1 MTLTVDE
8 LRRFEPFKA
17 LHPEILEPWL
27 SGFELQDLELGAAL
41 PTRLDGEPCS
51 LWLLDAVV
59 RLVGPHPA
67 SDAEGKSITYGL
79 LSGPELLQ
87 TSLLPDL
94 TSYRLSVS
102 APGRIYRLPQA
113 QFQRMALEL
122 PSLAEWLQL
131 RHELAQLGPVLPH
144 LPQARLHQ
152 GGKAFRTWV
161 MRLHSAALM
170 RTCTARELAGLGEAD
185 GQWFLLRSFP
195 GSGTTLP
202 LPPGLPLLQ
211 LLERV
216 RSEPS
221 LTLQLVQLPHAL
233 LGAPHPESPAPQPL
247 SAFPSPAALPQP
259 AALSQLTTPAA
270 PAPISDPWGQTNSLP
285 PAPAP
290 APLALPEPIPGS
302 DHQEPRL
309 DPSTADA
316 PDTFPLIRAVGQ
328 VPEAVACFRM
338 LAKSLGFPIKPDVLA
353 RLLEEQIQRTG
364 GLSLQLCAAL
374 AEYFGLQT
382 QLAEVPKDLIERVTT
397 PALLLSGDE
406 LSVLYAVRPGEVLIG
421 APREGLMTRSVDE
434 LMRLQPEEAQGLP
447 VLLLR
452 TLPTTPKS
460 RFGLKWFLPSIKKN
474 RRPLI
479 EVLVASLFVQLFQL
493 MNPLLVQQIVDKVI
507 GQNGLNTLP
516 VLAVLLVA
524 FSIFENMLTALRT
537 NLFVDTTNRIDLSL
551 GEVIIDHLL
560 KLPLGYFDRRPVGE
574 LSSRLG
580 EMENIRS
587 FLTGTALTVVLDSVF
602 SVIYIA
608 VMLLYSWILTIVA
621 LLVVPLLAAITIG
634 MSPVV
639 RAQLRT
645 KAELN
650 ARTQSH
656 LVEILSGIQ
665 TVKAQNFELKARW
678 KWKENYGK
686 FVAEGFRNAI
696 TSTSANSL
704 TNFLN
709 QLSGLSVLCVGAWLV
724 LEGQLTL
731 GGLIAFRIIAGYVTG
746 PLMRMVQL
754 YQTFQ
759 QTALSMERLAD
770 IIDTPQE
777 SELVDRTN
785 IPMPEIQGQ
794 IIYEDLSFRF
804 GQEGPLQLANV
815 SVLIE
820 PGQFVGIVGQSG
832 SGKSTLTKL
841 LPRLYPPLSGR
852 IFIDGFDIAKVE
864 LYSLRRQIGIVPQ
877 ESLLFEGTVQDNISL
892 TNPEATSDEI
902 IAAARIA
909 CAHDFIMQLPMGY
922 NTPVGERG
930 GTLSGGQR
938 QRIAIARTVLQNPR
952 ILIMDEATSAL
963 DVDTERK
970 VCLNLMEALRGRTV
984 LFITHRL
991 NTIRSADR
999 ILLMHQGALVEDGS
1013 HQELTD
1019 LRGRYYT
1026 LFRQQE
1032 AAGEAA

>member
-1 MTLTVDE
+1 MRCRLRNPSFDRFPLVLTSDQLRQFQPFRQVHPELLDSWLDLFEPYE
-8 LRRFEPFKA
+8 LRLGQA
-17 LHPEILEPWL
+17 LQPRDG
-27 SGFELQDLELGAAL
+27 SG
-41 PTRLDGEPCS
+41 PCS
-51 LWLLDAVV
+51 LWLLEGTL
-59 RLVGPHPA
+59 RLSGPA
-67 SDAEGKSITYGL
+67 ATAQESRLLTYGL
-79 LSGPELLQ
+79 LQGPTVVRADLI
-87 TSLLPDL
+87 PDL
-94 TSYRLSVS
+94 SAYRLSVS
-102 APGRIYRLPQA
+102 NPGQAFLLPQEA
-113 QFQRMALEL
+113 YGRLQREFPDFAAWHEGTI
-122 PSLAEWLQL
+122 
-131 RHELAQLGPVLPH
+131 ELAQLGPVLPH
-144 LPQARLHQ
+144 LLPHLIPSEAKLFRQFLARLQ
-152 GGKAFRTWV
+152 
-161 MRLHSAALM
+161 AAAVL
-170 RTCTARELAGLGEAD
+170 RCCAARELRTLPRAD
-185 GQWFLLRSFP
+185 GQWFLLR
-195 GSGTTLP
+195 TLP
-202 LPPGLPLLQ
+202 GLPTALSPAPGLPLRQLEEQVRPEPDLQ
-211 LLERV
+211 MH
-216 RSEPS
+216 
-221 LTLQLVQLPHAL
+221 LVQLPNAL
-233 LGAPHPESPAPQPL
+233 LGAPHPEAPS
-247 SAFPSPAALPQP
+247 SAGQVDGDADSTAVQAPVLP
-259 AALSQLTTPAA
+259 
-270 PAPISDPWGQTNSLP
+270 DPWSAAGAAAATAVV
-285 PAPAP
+285 PAVARSTSS
-290 APLALPEPIPGS
+290 ALAE
-302 DHQEPRL
+302 EPRL
-309 DPSTADA
+309 DPSAA
-316 PDTFPLIRAVGQ
+316 PVVESFPVIRADGQ
-328 VPEAVACFRM
+328 IQEAVACFRM
-338 LAKSLGFPIKPDVLA
+338 LAKVLGFPIKPDVLT
-353 RLLEEQIQRTG
+353 RLLEEQTQRTG

-382 QLAEVPKDLIERVTT
+382 QLADVPLELIERVTT
-397 PALLLSGDE
+397 PALVLNGDE
-406 LSVLYAVRPGEVLIG
+406 LAVLYAIRPGELLLG
-421 APREGLMTRSVDE
+421 APREGLVPRSLDAV
-434 LMRLQPEEAQGLP
+434 MRLQPEEAKGLP

-452 TLPTTPKS
+452 TLPSTPKS
-460 RFGLKWFLPSIKKN
+460 RFGLKWFLPAIKKN
-474 RRPLI
+474 RKPLI

-493 MNPLLVQQIVDKVI
+493 MNPLLIQQIIDKVI
-507 GQNGLNTLP
+507 GQNGMSTLP

-524 FSIFENMLTALRT
+524 FSIFENLLTALRT

-560 KLPLGYFDRRPVGE
+560 KLPLGYFDKRPVGE

-602 SVIYIA
+602 SVIYIV
-608 VMLLYSWILTIVA
+608 VMLVYSWVLTIVA
-621 LLVVPLLAAITIG
+621 LLLVPLLAAITLG

-656 LVEILSGIQ
+656 LVEVLTGIQ

-678 KWKENYGK
+678 RWKENYGK
-686 FVAEGFRNAI
+686 FVAEGFRNAM
-696 TSTSANSL
+696 TSTTASTL
-704 TNFLN
+704 TAFLN
-709 QLSGLSVLCVGAWLV
+709 QLSSLSVLCVGAWLV
-724 LEGQLTL
+724 LQGQLTL
-731 GGLIAFRIIAGYVTG
+731 GGLIAFRIIAGYVTQ
-746 PLMRMVQL
+746 PLLRLVNL

-770 IIDTPQE
+770 IVDTPQE

-785 IPMPEIQGQ
+785 IPMPEIQGK
-794 IIYEDLSFRF
+794 IIYEDLCFRF
-804 GQEGPLQLANV
+804 GKEGPLQLANV

-852 IFIDGFDIAKVE
+852 IFIDGYDIAKVE

-877 ESLLFEGTVQDNISL
+877 ESLLFEGTVQDNIAL
-892 TNPEATSDEI
+892 TNPEATSEEI

-930 GTLSGGQR
+930 GSLSGGQR

-999 ILLMHQGALVEDGS
+999 ILLMHQAALAEDGS
-1013 HQELTD
+1013 HAELME
-1019 LRGRYYT
+1019 LMGRYYT

-1032 AAGEAA
+1032 AAGEGR

>member
-1 MTLTVDE
+1 MKPTSE
-8 LRRFEPFKA
+8 MLRAFAPFSQ
-17 LHPEILEPWL
+17 LHPEVLEPWL
-27 SGFELQDLELGAAL
+27 DLFEPLELELGQPVKTRDSQGPCTIWLSSGAL
-41 PTRLDGEPCS
+41 RLI
-51 LWLLDAVV
+51 
-59 RLVGPHPA
+59 GPGAHGSA
-67 SDAEGKSITYGL
+67 GKSMTYGL
-79 LSGPELLQ
+79 IQGPSVIRPHLV
-87 TSLLPDL
+87 PDPL
-94 TSYRLSVS
+94 NYRLSVS
-102 APGRIYRLPQA
+102 SVGQA
-113 QFQRMALEL
+113 FTLSVDAFERMRRDLACLGEWADRVTELSQF
-122 PSLAEWLQL
+122 
-131 RHELAQLGPVLPH
+131 GPLLPH
-144 LPQARLHQ
+144 LIPHLVPVEPKPFRVFLSRIQA
-152 GGKAFRTWV
+152 
-161 MRLHSAALM
+161 SAQRRVCL
-170 RTCTARELAGLGEAD
+170 ARELLTLESND
-185 GQWFLLRSFP
+185 GQWFLLRSLLAP
-195 GSGTTLP
+195 ASSVP
-202 LPPGLPLLQ
+202 LSDGLPLIQ
-211 LLERV
+211 LLPLVKTDPGR
-216 RSEPS
+216 
-221 LTLQLVQLPHAL
+221 QLEMVWLPNSL
-233 LGAPHPESPAPQPL
+233 LGAPHPESSEITTSISGASTAEHPALSPDPWTSSSPPPL
-247 SAFPSPAALPQP
+247 SLNTSSQQSLDIARENVSHQPDEPHLVPAQVPSADQFPV
-259 AALSQLTTPAA
+259 
-270 PAPISDPWGQTNSLP
+270 
-285 PAPAP
+285 
-290 APLALPEPIPGS
+290 
-302 DHQEPRL
+302 
-309 DPSTADA
+309 
-316 PDTFPLIRAVGQ
+316 IRADGQ

-338 LAKSLGFPIKPDVLA
+338 LAKVLEFPIKPDVLS

-364 GLSLQLCAAL
+364 GMSLQLCAAL

-382 QLAEVPKDLIERVTT
+382 QLADVPLELIDRVTT
-397 PALLLSGDE
+397 PSLVLNGDE
-406 LSVLYAVRPGEVLIG
+406 LAVLYAVRPGELLLG
-421 APREGLMTRSVDE
+421 APREGLVTRTVDQ
-434 LMRLQPEEAQGLP
+434 LLLLQPDEAKGLP

-460 RFGLKWFLPSIKKN
+460 RFGLKWFLPAIKKN
-474 RRPLI
+474 RKALI

-493 MNPLLVQQIVDKVI
+493 MNPLLIQQIIDKVI
-507 GQNGLNTLP
+507 GQNGMSTLP

-524 FSIFENMLTALRT
+524 FSIFENLLTALRT

-560 KLPLGYFDRRPVGE
+560 KLPLGYFDKRPVGE

-602 SVIYIA
+602 SVIYII
-608 VMLLYSWILTIVA
+608 VMLMYSWILTIVA
-621 LLVVPLLAAITIG
+621 LLLVPILGAITLG

-656 LVEILSGIQ
+656 LVEVLSGIQ

-678 KWKENYGK
+678 RWKENYGK
-686 FVAEGFRNAI
+686 FVAEGFRNAM
-696 TSTSANSL
+696 TSTTANSL
-704 TNFLN
+704 TAFLN
-709 QLSGLSVLCVGAWLV
+709 QLSSLSVLCVGAYLV
-724 LEGQLTL
+724 LQGQLTL
-731 GGLIAFRIIAGYVTG
+731 GGLIAFRIIAGYVTQ
-746 PLMRMVQL
+746 PLLRLVNL

-770 IIDTPQE
+770 IVDTPQE

-794 IIYEDLSFRF
+794 ITYEDLCFRF
-804 GQEGPLQLANV
+804 GKEGPLQLANV
-815 SVLIE
+815 SVMIDS
-820 PGQFVGIVGQSG
+820 GQFVGIVGQSG

-852 IFIDGFDIAKVE
+852 IFIDGYDIAKVE

-877 ESLLFEGTVQDNISL
+877 ESLLFEGSVQDNIAL
-892 TNPEATSDEI
+892 TNPEATSEEI

-930 GTLSGGQR
+930 GSLSGGQR

-952 ILIMDEATSAL
+952 VLIMDEATSAL

-970 VCLNLMEALRGRTV
+970 VCLNLMEALRNRTV

-999 ILLMHQGALVEDGS
+999 ILLMHQGSLSEDGS
-1013 HQELTD
+1013 HAELME
-1019 LRGRYYT
+1019 LKGRYYT

-1032 AAGEAA
+1032 AAGEGG

>member
-1 MTLTVDE
+1 VTITVE
-8 LRRFEPFKA
+8 QLRRFEPLQTVA
-17 LHPEILEPWL
+17 PELLEPWL
-27 SGFELQDLELGAAL
+27 ASFEPLELELGAPV
-41 PTRLDGEPCS
+41 PTQLGGSPCCI
-51 LWLLDAVV
+51 WLLDAVV
-59 RLVGPHPA
+59 RLVGPHPTA
-67 SDAEGKSITYGL
+67 ADNGKTVTYGL
-79 LSGPELLQ
+79 LSGPELIQ
-87 TSLLPDL
+87 AHLLPDAGG
-94 TSYRLSVS
+94 YRLSVS
-102 APGRIYRLPQA
+102 TPGVMYRLPLA
-113 QFQRMALEL
+113 QWGRMGREL
-122 PSLAEWLQL
+122 PGLSTWLQQ
-131 RHELAQLGPVLPH
+131 RIELAQLGPLLSRLDASAV
-144 LPQARLHQ
+144 PQEARNFRIWLSRLSNATTLHTCETSQ
-152 GGKAFRTWV
+152 
-161 MRLHSAALM
+161 LNALTE
-170 RTCTARELAGLGEAD
+170 RDGL
-185 GQWFLLRSFP
+185 WFLLGTLDGVNGGVKLQP
-195 GSGTTLP
+195 GTPLHELVIQLGSG
-202 LPPGLPLLQ
+202 
-211 LLERV
+211 
-216 RSEPS
+216 PS
-221 LTLQLVQLPHAL
+221 RTLQMVQLPHAL
-233 LGAPHPESPAPQPL
+233 IGGFGGSSHREHTTAPTSLPPVEPQGPL
-247 SAFPSPAALPQP
+247 
-259 AALSQLTTPAA
+259 A
-270 PAPISDPWGQTNSLP
+270 PAPILDPWTQDQSQLDEEKQRPRP
-285 PAPAP
+285 PATQHEHNDAT
-290 APLALPEPIPGS
+290 EP
-302 DHQEPRL
+302 HL
-309 DPSTADA
+309 DPALAESNEQ
-316 PDTFPLIRAVGQ
+316 FPVIRASGQ

-338 LAKSLGFPIKPDVLA
+338 LAKSLGFPIKPDVLS

-382 QLAEVPKDLIERVTT
+382 QLAEVPQELVERVTT
-397 PALLLSGDE
+397 PALLLNGDE
-406 LSVLYAVRPGEVLIG
+406 LAVLYAVRPGEVLIG
-421 APREGLMTRSVDE
+421 VPREGLITRSVDE
-434 LMRLQPEEAQGLP
+434 LMRLQPEEAKGIP

-452 TLPTTPKS
+452 TLPSTPKS
-460 RFGLKWFLPSIKKN
+460 RFGLKWFIPAIRKN
-474 RRPLI
+474 RRSLI
-479 EVLVASLFVQLFQL
+479 EVLIASLFVQLFQL
-493 MNPLLVQQIVDKVI
+493 MNPLLIQQIIDKVI
-507 GQNGLNTLP
+507 GQNGMNTLP

-608 VMLLYSWILTIVA
+608 VMLLYSWILTLVA

-650 ARTQSH
+650 AKTQSH
-656 LVEILSGIQ
+656 LVEVLTGIQ

-678 KWKENYGK
+678 KWKENYGQ
-686 FVAEGFRNAI
+686 FVSEGFRNAV

-746 PLMRMVQL
+746 PLLRLVQL

-785 IPMPEIQGQ
+785 IPMPDIKGQ

-804 GQEGPLQLANV
+804 GKEGPLQLANV
-815 SVLIE
+815 SVVIE

-877 ESLLFEGTVQDNISL
+877 ESLLFEGTVQDNIAL

-952 ILIMDEATSAL
+952 ILILDEATSAL

-970 VCLNLMEALRGRTV
+970 VCLNLMEAMGGRTV

-999 ILLMHQGALVEDGS
+999 ILLMHQGSLAEDGS
-1013 HQELTD
+1013 HQELVD
-1019 LRGRYYT
+1019 MRGRYYT
-1026 LFRQQE
+1026 LYRQQE
-1032 AAGEAA
+1032 AAGESG

>member
-1 MTLTVDE
+1 MANLSVDDLKRFTPFRAVPE
-8 LRRFEPFKA
+8 EALSCWLDDFEP
-17 LHPEILEPWL
+17 L
-27 SGFELQDLELGAAL
+27 DLELGAAL
-41 PTRLDGEPCS
+41 PTRIEGQPCNF
-51 LWLLDAVV
+51 WLLDAVA

-67 SDAEGKSITYGL
+67 PVESPRSITYGL
-79 LSGPELLQ
+79 LSGPTLVQTALLSDC
-87 TSLLPDL
+87 TA
-94 TSYRLSVS
+94 YRLSIS
-102 APGRIYRLPQA
+102 SPGRIYTLSQPL
-113 QFQRMALEL
+113 FQRMALEL

-131 RHELAQLGPVLPH
+131 RLELAQFGPL
-144 LPQARLHQ
+144 LSRFPQASSYQ
-152 GGKAFRTWV
+152 EAKAFRTWLS
-161 MRLHSAALM
+161 RLHSSAVL
-170 RTCTARELAGLGEAD
+170 RTCTASELSDFQEAD
-185 GQWFLLRSFP
+185 GQWFLLRTFP
-195 GSGTTLP
+195 SSINHLS
-202 LPPGLPLLQ
+202 LELGLPLRQ
-211 LLERV
+211 LRECV
-216 RSEPS
+216 RGDVT
-221 LTLQLVQLPHAL
+221 LTLQMVQLPVAL
-233 LGAPHPESPAPQPL
+233 IGAPSLVGQLNQPL
-247 SAFPSPAALPQP
+247 VALPI
-259 AALSQLTTPAA
+259 
-270 PAPISDPWGQTNSLP
+270 PISDPWVASAFPTKKIIESASSATSLEAHGSSGFDAVEP
-285 PAPAP
+285 GVDPAD
-290 APLALPEPIPGS
+290 S
-302 DHQEPRL
+302 
-309 DPSTADA
+309 S
-316 PDTFPLIRAVGQ
+316 PDNFPLIRAAGE

-364 GLSLQLCAAL
+364 GISLQLCAAL

-382 QLAEVPKDLIERVTT
+382 QLAEVPQDLIERVTT
-397 PALLLSGDE
+397 PALLLNGDE

-421 APREGLMTRSVDE
+421 APREGLVSRSVAD
-434 LMRLQPEEAQGLP
+434 LMRLQPEDSKGLP
-447 VLLLR
+447 ILLLR

-460 RFGLKWFLPSIKKN
+460 RFGLKWFLPAIKKN
-474 RRPLI
+474 RRALI

-493 MNPLLVQQIVDKVI
+493 MNPLLIQQIVDKVI
-507 GQNGLNTLP
+507 GQNGMNTLP

-524 FSIFENMLTALRT
+524 FSVFENMLTALRT

-560 KLPLGYFDRRPVGE
+560 KLPLSYFDRRPVGE

-608 VMLLYSWILTIVA
+608 VMIIYSWILTIVA
-621 LLVVPLLAAITIG
+621 LLVVPLLAAITIA

-656 LVEILSGIQ
+656 LVEILTGIQ

-746 PLMRMVQL
+746 PLLRMVQL

-770 IIDTPQE
+770 IVDTPQE

-785 IPMPEIQGQ
+785 IPMPVIQGQ
-794 IIYEDLSFRF
+794 IIYEDLCFRF
-804 GQEGPLQLANV
+804 GKEGPLQLANV
-815 SVLIE
+815 SVVIDE
-820 PGQFVGIVGQSG
+820 GQFIGIVGQSG
-832 SGKSTLTKL
+832 SGKSTLCKL
-841 LPRLYPPLSGR
+841 LPRLYPPISGR
-852 IFIDGFDIAKVE
+852 IFIDGFDISKVE
-864 LYSLRRQIGIVPQ
+864 LYTLRRQIGTVPQ
-877 ESLLFEGTVQDNISL
+877 ESLLFDGTVQENIAL

-938 QRIAIARTVLQNPR
+938 QRVAIARTVLQNPR

-999 ILLMHQGALVEDGS
+999 ILLMHQGSLAEDGS
-1013 HQELTD
+1013 HQDLIN

-1032 AAGEAA
+1032 AAGDAS

>member
-1 MTLTVDE
+1 VTLSVE
-8 LRRFEPFKA
+8 QLRRFEPFQTAA
-17 LHPEILEPWL
+17 LDHLDHWL
-27 SGFELQDLELGAAL
+27 DGFQPLELQLGAAV
-41 PTRLDGEPCS
+41 PTQLDGSPCCI
-51 LWLLDAVV
+51 WLLDAVV
-59 RLVGPHPA
+59 RLVGPHP
-67 SDAEGKSITYGL
+67 DATQAGRPITYGL
-79 LSGPELLQ
+79 LNGPDLIQ
-87 TSLLPDL
+87 ASLLPD
-94 TSYRLSVS
+94 TGTYRLSVS
-102 APGRIYRLPQA
+102 TPGQIYRLPQDR
-113 QFQRMALEL
+113 FQRMVLESPQL
-122 PSLAEWLQL
+122 SAWLQQRL
-131 RHELAQLGPVLPH
+131 ELAQLGPVLAN
-144 LPQARLHQ
+144 LPKSVLPEEGKSFRNWLARLN
-152 GGKAFRTWV
+152 
-161 MRLHSAALM
+161 SAARLT
-170 RTCTARELAGLGEAD
+170 TCRASQLFELQETEGL
-185 GQWFLLRSFP
+185 WFLLRALP
-195 GSGTTLP
+195 GPNGAQP
-202 LPPGLPLLQ
+202 LPAGLPRRGLI
-211 LLERV
+211 ERLGD
-216 RSEPS
+216 EPQR
-221 LTLQLVQLPHAL
+221 TLQLVQLPHAL
-233 LGAPHPESPAPQPL
+233 LGGALPASQPSL
-247 SAFPSPAALPQP
+247 TSPSPSSHSTGSLQTSAPLQDPWTHEKDQSPPLAALP
-259 AALSQLTTPAA
+259 
-270 PAPISDPWGQTNSLP
+270 LP
-285 PAPAP
+285 PSGPSADGDA
-290 APLALPEPIPGS
+290 AVDAAEP
-302 DHQEPRL
+302 HL
-309 DPSTADA
+309 DPALAEATDG
-316 PDTFPLIRAVGQ
+316 FPVIRASGQ

-338 LAKSLGFPIKPDVLA
+338 LAKTLGFPIKPDVLA

-382 QLAEVPKDLIERVTT
+382 QLAEVPQELIERVTT
-397 PALLLSGDE
+397 PALLLNGDE
-406 LSVLYAVRPGEVLIG
+406 LAVLYAVRPGEVLIG
-421 APREGLMTRSVDE
+421 APREGLVTRSVAE

-452 TLPTTPKS
+452 TLPSTPKS
-460 RFGLKWFLPSIKKN
+460 RFGLKWFIPAIQKNKK
-474 RRPLI
+474 PLI

-493 MNPLLVQQIVDKVI
+493 MNPLLIQQIIDKVI
-507 GQNGLNTLP
+507 GQNGMNTLP
-516 VLAVLLVA
+516 VLAVLLIV

-608 VMLLYSWILTIVA
+608 VMLLYSWILTLVA

-678 KWKENYGK
+678 KWKENYGH
-686 FVAEGFRNAI
+686 FVSEGFRNAV

-724 LEGQLTL
+724 LQGQLTL

-746 PLMRMVQL
+746 PLLRLVQL

-785 IPMPEIQGQ
+785 IPMPEIKGQ

-804 GQEGPLQLANV
+804 GKEGPLQLANV

-877 ESLLFEGTVQDNISL
+877 DSLLFEGTVQDNIAL

-938 QRIAIARTVLQNPR
+938 QRIALARTVLQNPR
-952 ILIMDEATSAL
+952 ILILDEATSAL

-970 VCLNLMEALRGRTV
+970 VCLNLMEAMRGRTV

-999 ILLMHQGALVEDGS
+999 ILLMHQGSLAEDGS
-1013 HQELTD
+1013 HQEL
-1019 LRGRYYT
+1019 LAMRGRYYT

-1032 AAGEAA
+1032 AAGESS

>member
-1 MTLTVDE
+1 MISPDQ
-8 LRRFEPFKA
+8 LRQFPPFSSV
-17 LHPEILEPWL
+17 HPEVLEPWAEFF
-27 SGFELQDLELGAAL
+27 SPISIDLGKIL
-41 PTRLDGEPCS
+41 PSLDGGTPMTHWI
-51 LWLLDAVV
+51 LTGAV
-59 RLVGPHPA
+59 RLVGPSPFDEDSGSLVTLA
-67 SDAEGKSITYGL
+67 LA
-79 LSGPELLQ
+79 SGPTIFRPALFPDPTKYRLTVSSPGLMYALSQDIYGRMMQELPTFAQWHDSTLDISQ
-87 TSLLPDL
+87 LLPIL
-94 TSYRLSVS
+94 AYTPPLLCPREPKPFRLFLS
-102 APGRIYRLPQA
+102 RLQSCA
-113 QFQRMALEL
+113 TIKTCESRALASL
-122 PSLAEWLQL
+122 PAN
-131 RHELAQLGPVLPH
+131 
-144 LPQARLHQ
+144 
-152 GGKAFRTWV
+152 
-161 MRLHSAALM
+161 
-170 RTCTARELAGLGEAD
+170 D
-185 GQWFLLRSFP
+185 GQWFFLRSFGSPTSAASLAP
-195 GSGTTLP
+195 GIP
-202 LPPGLPLLQ
+202 LSSLAPLVKDDPGL
-211 LLERV
+211 
-216 RSEPS
+216 S
-221 LTLQLVQLPHAL
+221 LQLVHFPNSL
-233 LGAPHPESPAPQPL
+233 LGSPHPEAPSQTVAPQGQSDDPWLSSPEPSNTQITVASPTQPL
-247 SAFPSPAALPQP
+247 RTSPGSAEADAQ
-259 AALSQLTTPAA
+259 AA
-270 PAPISDPWGQTNSLP
+270 PDPEQS
-285 PAPAP
+285 
-290 APLALPEPIPGS
+290 E
-302 DHQEPRL
+302 
-309 DPSTADA
+309 DA
-316 PDTFPLIRAVGQ
+316 FTVIRAEGPVA
-328 VPEAVACFRM
+328 EAVACFRM
-338 LAKSLGFPIKPDVLA
+338 LANVLGFPVKPDVLG

-382 QLAEVPKDLIERVTT
+382 QLAEVPLELIDRVTT
-397 PALLLSGDE
+397 PSLLLNGDE
-406 LSVLYAVRPGEVLIG
+406 LAVLYAVRPGELLLG
-421 APREGLMTRSVDE
+421 APREGLVTRSLEE

-460 RFGLKWFLPSIKKN
+460 RFGLKWFLPAIKKN
-474 RRPLI
+474 RKALI

-493 MNPLLVQQIVDKVI
+493 MNPLLIQQIIDKVI
-507 GQNGLNTLP
+507 GQNGMSTLP
-516 VLAVLLVA
+516 VLGVLLVA
-524 FSIFENMLTALRT
+524 FSIFENLLTALRT

-560 KLPLGYFDRRPVGE
+560 KLPLGYFDKRPVGE

-602 SVIYIA
+602 SVIYII
-608 VMLLYSWILTIVA
+608 VMLVYSWILTIVA
-621 LLVVPLLAAITIG
+621 LLLVPILGAITLG

-656 LVEILSGIQ
+656 LVEVLSGIQ

-678 KWKENYGK
+678 RWKENYSK
-686 FVAEGFRNAI
+686 FVAEGFRNAM
-696 TSTSANSL
+696 TSTTANSL
-704 TNFLN
+704 TAFLN
-709 QLSGLSVLCVGAWLV
+709 QLSSLSIICVGAYLV
-724 LEGQLTL
+724 LQGQLTL
-731 GGLIAFRIIAGYVTG
+731 GGLIAFRIIAGYVTQ
-746 PLMRMVQL
+746 PLLRLVNL

-770 IIDTPQE
+770 IVDTPQE

-794 IIYEDLSFRF
+794 ITYDELCFRF
-804 GQEGPLQLANV
+804 GKEGPLQLSNV
-815 SVLIE
+815 SVMVE
-820 PGQFVGIVGQSG
+820 TGQFVGIVGQSG

-852 IFIDGFDIAKVE
+852 IFIDGYDIAKVE

-877 ESLLFEGTVQDNISL
+877 ESLLFDGTVQDNIAL
-892 TNPEATSDEI
+892 TNPEATSEEI

-930 GTLSGGQR
+930 GSLSGGQR

-952 ILIMDEATSAL
+952 VLIMDEATSAL

-999 ILLMHQGALVEDGS
+999 ILLMHQGALSEDGS
-1013 HQELTD
+1013 HAELME
-1019 LRGRYYT
+1019 LKGRYYT
-1026 LFRQQE
+1026 LYRQQE
-1032 AAGEAA
+1032 AAGEGG

>member
-1 MTLTVDE
+1 VTLTTEE
-8 LRRFEPFKA
+8 LRRFEPFRA
-17 LHPEILEPWL
+17 VHPEVLESWL
-27 SGFELQDLELGAAL
+27 SGFEALELELGAPL
-41 PTRLDGEPCS
+41 PIRLDGEPCT
-51 LWLLDAVV
+51 LWLCDAVA
-59 RLVGPHPA
+59 RLVGPHPGN
-67 SDAEGKSITYGL
+67 DVQGKSITYGL
-79 LSGPELLQ
+79 LNGPELVQ
-87 TSLLPDL
+87 TALLPDP

-102 APGRIYRLPQA
+102 TPGLIYRLPQA
-113 QFQRMALEL
+113 QFQRMGLEL
-122 PSLAEWLQL
+122 PTLAEWLQGRL
-131 RHELAQLGPVLPH
+131 ELAQLGPVLPH
-144 LPQARLHQ
+144 LPQVRLHQ
-152 GGKAFRTWV
+152 EPRAFRTWV
-161 MRLHSAALM
+161 ARLHSAALLH
-170 RTCTARELAGLGEAD
+170 TCTARELSALSVAD
-185 GQWFLLRSFP
+185 GQWFLVRSFP
-195 GSGTTLP
+195 GASSSLQ
-202 LPPGLPLLQ
+202 LPPGLPLPA

-216 RSEPS
+216 RAEPS

-233 LGAPHPESPAPQPL
+233 LGAPHPEMPQADPTAVGQVPAVRSP
-247 SAFPSPAALPQP
+247 LPVP
-259 AALSQLTTPAA
+259 PPITLTD
-270 PAPISDPWGQTNSLP
+270 DPWGQPSLP
-285 PAPAP
+285 PASVGNDSPA
-290 APLALPEPIPGS
+290 AESLSAS
-302 DHQEPRL
+302 DAEEPRL
-309 DPSTADA
+309 DPSQAEA
-316 PDTFPLIRAVGQ
+316 PEAFPVIRAAGQ

-338 LAKSLGFPIKPDVLA
+338 LAKTLGFPIKPDVLA

-382 QLAEVPKDLIERVTT
+382 QLAEVPLDLIERVTT
-397 PALLLSGDE
+397 PALLLNGDE

-421 APREGLMTRSVDE
+421 APREGLISRSVDD

-452 TLPTTPKS
+452 TLPSTPKS
-460 RFGLKWFLPSIKKN
+460 RFGLKWFLPAIKKN
-474 RRPLI
+474 RRALI

-493 MNPLLVQQIVDKVI
+493 MNPLLIQQIIDKVI
-507 GQNGLNTLP
+507 GQNGMNTLP

-524 FSIFENMLTALRT
+524 FSIFENMLTALRS

-656 LVEILSGIQ
+656 LVEVLSGIQ

-678 KWKENYGK
+678 KWKENYAR
-686 FVAEGFRNAI
+686 FVAEGFRNAV

-709 QLSGLSVLCVGAWLV
+709 QLSGLTVLCVGAWLV
-724 LEGQLTL
+724 LQGQLTL

-746 PLMRMVQL
+746 PLLRMVQL

-785 IPMPEIQGQ
+785 IPMPEIHGQ

-804 GQEGPLQLANV
+804 AKEGPLQLANV

-864 LYSLRRQIGIVPQ
+864 LYSLRRQIGMVPQ
-877 ESLLFEGTVQDNISL
+877 ESLLFEGTVQDNIAL

-999 ILLMHQGALVEDGS
+999 ILLMHQGSLAEDGS
-1013 HQELTD
+1013 HQELMD
-1019 LRGRYYT
+1019 MRGRYYT
-1026 LFRQQE
+1026 LYRQQE
-1032 AAGEAA
+1032 AAGEAS

>member
-1 MTLTVDE
+1 MTLTVE
-8 LRRFEPFKA
+8 QLQRFEPFSTV
-17 LHPEILEPWL
+17 HPEQLETWL
-27 SGFELQDLELGAAL
+27 SGFEPLELELGAAL
-41 PTRLDGEPCS
+41 PIRLDGEPCCI
-51 LWLLDAVV
+51 WLLDAVV
-59 RLVGPHPA
+59 RLVGPQPG
-67 SDAEGKSITYGL
+67 SEQPTKPITYGL
-79 LSGPELLQ
+79 LNGPELVQ
-87 TSLLPDL
+87 TQLLPEAN
-94 TSYRLSVS
+94 SYRLSVS
-102 APGRIYRLPQA
+102 TPGRIYRLSQA
-113 QFQRMALEL
+113 RFQRMALEL
-122 PSLAEWLQL
+122 PSLGPWLQQRL
-131 RHELAQLGPVLPH
+131 ELAQLGPVLSH
-144 LPQARLHQ
+144 LPPTSIPKEA
-152 GGKAFRTWV
+152 KAFRSWLG
-161 MRLHSAALM
+161 RLAGAAQLL
-170 RTCTARELAGLGEAD
+170 TCTASQLNDLGEVD
-185 GQWFLLRSFP
+185 GLWFLLRSFP
-195 GSGTTLP
+195 GASSRQQP
-202 LPPGLPLLQ
+202 APGLPLQ
-211 LLERV
+211 ALLDGLRDD
-216 RSEPS
+216 PA
-221 LTLQLVQLPHAL
+221 LTLQLVKLPHAL
-233 LGAPHPESPAPQPL
+233 IGTSTTPSIPALANSHSVLAQSSITDPWEQNLQGSERSASIATHEPYSSAQSEDKAGL
-247 SAFPSPAALPQP
+247 DQAEPSLDPKAIETGEAFPV
-259 AALSQLTTPAA
+259 
-270 PAPISDPWGQTNSLP
+270 
-285 PAPAP
+285 
-290 APLALPEPIPGS
+290 
-302 DHQEPRL
+302 
-309 DPSTADA
+309 
-316 PDTFPLIRAVGQ
+316 IRAAGQ
-328 VPEAVACFRM
+328 VQEAVACFRM
-338 LAKSLGFPIKPDVLA
+338 LAKVLGFPIKPDVLA

-382 QLAEVPKDLIERVTT
+382 QLAEVPEDLIERVTT
-397 PALLLSGDE
+397 PALVLSGDE
-406 LSVLYAVRPGEVLIG
+406 LAVLYAVRPGEVLIG
-421 APREGLMTRSVDE
+421 APREGLVTRSVAD
-434 LMRLQPEEAQGLP
+434 LMRLQSEEAQGLP

-452 TLPTTPKS
+452 TLPSTPKS
-460 RFGLKWFLPSIKKN
+460 RFGLKWFIPAIRKN
-474 RRPLI
+474 RRALI

-493 MNPLLVQQIVDKVI
+493 MNPLLIQQIIDKVI
-507 GQNGLNTLP
+507 GQNGMNTLP

-608 VMLLYSWILTIVA
+608 VMILYSWVLTIVA

-656 LVEILSGIQ
+656 LVEVLSGIQ

-678 KWKENYGK
+678 KWKENYGR
-686 FVAEGFRNAI
+686 FVAEGFRNAV

-724 LEGQLTL
+724 LQGQLSL

-746 PLMRMVQL
+746 PLLRMVQL

-785 IPMPEIQGQ
+785 IPMPEIHGQ

-804 GQEGPLQLANV
+804 GKEGPLQLANV
-815 SVLIE
+815 SVMIE

-877 ESLLFEGTVQDNISL
+877 ESLLFEGTVQDNIAL

-999 ILLMHQGALVEDGS
+999 ILLMHQGSLAEDGS
-1013 HQELTD
+1013 HQELLD
-1019 LRGRYYT
+1019 MRGRYST

-1032 AAGEAA
+1032 AAGEGA

>member
-1 MTLTVDE
+1 MLSSAT
-8 LRRFEPFKA
+8 LRRFAPFEQV
-17 LHPEILEPWL
+17 HPEVLEPWIDL
-27 SGFELQDLELGAAL
+27 FKPLELRLGQPVQLQDSEG
-41 PTRLDGEPCS
+41 PCT
-51 LWLLDAVV
+51 LWVVDAVL
-59 RLVGPHPA
+59 RLAGPCPT
-67 SDAEGKSITYGL
+67 DEGEKIATYGL
-79 LSGPELLQ
+79 IGAGTILQ
-87 TSLLPDL
+87 ASLIPDP
-94 TSYRLSVS
+94 SRYRLSVS
-102 APGRIYRLPQA
+102 TPGEAYLLPQA
-113 QFQRMALEL
+113 CFERLRRESPELGRWLENH
-122 PSLAEWLQL
+122 LQL
-131 RHELAQLGPVLPH
+131 SQLGPLLPH
-144 LPQARLHQ
+144 LP
-152 GGKAFRTWV
+152 KALIPTEAKPFRTW
-161 MRLHSAALM
+161 MGRLQASAQLLS
-170 RTCTARELAGLGEAD
+170 CSARELPGLNTSE

-195 GSGTTLP
+195 AAGSGLQLP
-202 LPPGLPLLQ
+202 SGLPLSQLIPRVSSDPALMLQ
-211 LLERV
+211 LL
-216 RSEPS
+216 
-221 LTLQLVQLPHAL
+221 QLPHAL
-233 LGAPHPESPAPQPL
+233 LGAPHPEAPLPPQGNQPL
-247 SAFPSPAALPQP
+247 TDAAPEAAPIADPWAQQSSAPPAIAPAA
-259 AALSQLTTPAA
+259 
-270 PAPISDPWGQTNSLP
+270 NP
-285 PAPAP
+285 PAPDSIQS
-290 APLALPEPIPGS
+290 EP
-302 DHQEPRL
+302 HL
-309 DPSTADA
+309 DPSIGQTAEA
-316 PDTFPLIRAVGQ
+316 FPVVRAEGQ
-328 VPEAVACFRM
+328 VAEAVACFRM

-382 QLAEVPKDLIERVTT
+382 QLADVPPDLIERVTT
-397 PALLLSGDE
+397 PALVLSGDE
-406 LSVLYAVRPGEVLIG
+406 LAVLYAVRPGELLLG
-421 APREGLMTRSVDE
+421 APREGLVTRSTDS
-434 LMRLQPEEAQGLP
+434 LMRLQPEEAKGLP

-452 TLPTTPKS
+452 TLPTTPKA
-460 RFGLKWFLPSIKKN
+460 RFGLKWFLPAIRKN
-474 RRPLI
+474 RRALI

-493 MNPLLVQQIVDKVI
+493 MNPLLIQQIIDKVI
-507 GQNGLNTLP
+507 GQNGINTLP
-516 VLAVLLVA
+516 VLGVLLVT
-524 FSIFENMLTALRT
+524 FSIFENLLTALRT

-608 VMLLYSWILTIVA
+608 VMIAYSWVLTIVA
-621 LLVVPLLAAITIG
+621 LLVVPILGTITLG
-634 MSPVV
+634 MSPVI

-656 LVEILSGIQ
+656 LVEVLTGIQ

-678 KWKENYGK
+678 RWKENYGK

-709 QLSGLSVLCVGAWLV
+709 QLSSLAVICVGAWLV
-724 LEGQLTL
+724 LQGELTL
-731 GGLIAFRIIAGYVTG
+731 GGLIAFRIIAGYVTQ
-746 PLMRMVQL
+746 PLLRMVQL

-770 IIDTPQE
+770 IVDTPQE

-785 IPMPEIQGQ
+785 IPMPEINGK
-794 IIYEDLSFRF
+794 IIYEDLCFRF
-804 GQEGPLQLANV
+804 GKEGPLQLANV
-815 SVLIE
+815 SVLVE

-852 IFIDGFDIAKVE
+852 IFIDGYDIAKVE

-877 ESLLFEGTVQDNISL
+877 ESMLFEGSIQDNISL

-930 GTLSGGQR
+930 GNLSGGQR

-999 ILLMHQGALVEDGS
+999 ILLMHEGTLSEDGN
-1013 HQELTD
+1013 HQELMD

-1032 AAGEAA
+1032 ASAEGR

>member
-1 MTLTVDE
+1 MLTSDQ
-8 LRRFEPFKA
+8 LRRFAPCEHI
-17 LHPEILEPWL
+17 HPEVLEPWL
-27 SGFELQDLELGAAL
+27 EYFQPVELSLGQPLTLSESGLSQ
-41 PTRLDGEPCS
+41 S
-51 LWLLDAVV
+51 LWLLDGVI
-59 RLVGPHPA
+59 RLSGPTPKAHSRPVA
-67 SDAEGKSITYGL
+67 TYGL
-79 LSGPELLQ
+79 LQGPAVLRAELF
-87 TSLLPDL
+87 P
-94 TSYRLSVS
+94 
-102 APGRIYRLPQA
+102 
-113 QFQRMALEL
+113 
-122 PSLAEWLQL
+122 PSLAFGVTVSSPGQGFLLSQEIYE
-131 RHELAQLGPVLPH
+131 RIRREMPALAQWHESTLELSQIGPILEHFPPT
-144 LPQARLHQ
+144 LIPDDP
-152 GGKAFRTWV
+152 KAFRQFLG
-161 MRLHSAALM
+161 RLQLASQLHG
-170 RTCTARELAGLGEAD
+170 CQARELATLPLSD
-185 GQWFLLRSFP
+185 GQWFLLRHFP
-195 GSGTTLP
+195 GPDCQLSLQPGIPVREL
-202 LPPGLPLLQ
+202 LDHVKSEPGLM
-211 LLERV
+211 
-216 RSEPS
+216 
-221 LTLQLVQLPHAL
+221 LQLVQFPNSL
-233 LGAPHPESPAPQPL
+233 LGAPHPELAISAP
-247 SAFPSPAALPQP
+247 S
-259 AALSQLTTPAA
+259 TTPLA
-270 PAPISDPWGQTNSLP
+270 DPWSSGQVSSDAVSSSSTALVASTATESTTTDTSE
-285 PAPAP
+285 PAEV
-290 APLALPEPIPGS
+290 EPV
-302 DHQEPRL
+302 L
-309 DPSTADA
+309 DPAEAQSTDR
-316 PDTFPLIRAVGQ
+316 FPVIRAQGQ

-338 LAKSLGFPIKPDVLA
+338 LAKVLGFPVKPDVLG

-382 QLAEVPKDLIERVTT
+382 QLADVPADLLDRVTT
-397 PALLLSGDE
+397 PSLVLNGDE
-406 LSVLYAVRPGEVLIG
+406 LAVLYAVRPGELLLG
-421 APREGLMTRSVDE
+421 APREGLVTRTVE
-434 LMRLQPEEAQGLP
+434 QMLLLQPEEAQGLP

-460 RFGLKWFLPSIKKN
+460 RFGLKWFLPAIQKN
-474 RRPLI
+474 RKALI

-493 MNPLLVQQIVDKVI
+493 MNPLLIQQIIDKVI
-507 GQNGLNTLP
+507 GQNGMSTLP
-516 VLAVLLVA
+516 VLGVLLVA
-524 FSIFENMLTALRT
+524 FSIFENLLTALRT

-560 KLPLGYFDRRPVGE
+560 KLPLGYFDKRPVGE

-602 SVIYIA
+602 SVIYII
-608 VMLLYSWILTIVA
+608 VMLMYSWVLTIVA
-621 LLVVPLLAAITIG
+621 LLLVPVLGAITLG

-656 LVEILSGIQ
+656 LVEVLSGIQ

-678 KWKENYGK
+678 RWKENYSK
-686 FVAEGFRNAI
+686 FVAEGFRNAM

-704 TNFLN
+704 TAFLN
-709 QLSGLSVLCVGAWLV
+709 QLSGLSVLCVGAYLV
-724 LEGQLTL
+724 LQGELTL
-731 GGLIAFRIIAGYVTG
+731 GGLIAFRIIAGYVTQ
-746 PLMRMVQL
+746 PLLRLVNL

-770 IIDTPQE
+770 IVDTPQE

-794 IIYEDLSFRF
+794 ITYEDLSFRF
-804 GQEGPLQLANV
+804 GKEGPLQLSNV

-852 IFIDGFDIAKVE
+852 IFIDGYDIAKVE

-877 ESLLFEGTVQDNISL
+877 ESLLFDGTVQDNISL
-892 TNPEATSDEI
+892 TNPEATSEEI

-930 GTLSGGQR
+930 GSLSGGQR

-952 ILIMDEATSAL
+952 VLIMDEATSAL

-970 VCLNLMEALRGRTV
+970 VCLNLMEALRNRTV

-999 ILLMHQGALVEDGS
+999 ILLMNQGSLEEDGS
-1013 HQELTD
+1013 HLELME
-1019 LRGRYYT
+1019 LQGRYYT

-1032 AAGEAA
+1032 AAGEAG